1 MHRWTRYRYITRLE
15 WCACK
20 RVKRRDIFYIYEYLP
35 LLCSR
40 AAGLWQRANRELT
53 SLSLSPSLIC
63 SFHLSPAPRSFSAPI
78 FVPPIVL
85 CSDPRYYSYRS
96 FLVRSTVGIYASFSL
111 SLSPSDTLVGNTGH
125 TTGGQTMCHLPCHPI
140 FRSYHDMLKARSTL
154 TLNILYGCA
163 RLSHIYI

>member
-78 FVPPIVL
+78 FVPLIVL

-111 SLSPSDTLVGNTGH
+111 SLSLPPTLWSAIQDTQPAARPCVISHAIPYSVPTMICSRLV
-125 TTGGQTMCHLPCHPI
+125 P
-140 FRSYHDMLKARSTL
+140 R
-154 TLNILYGCA
+154 
-163 RLSHIYI
+163 

>member
-53 SLSLSPSLIC
+53 SLSPSLIC

-85 CSDPRYYSYRS
+85 CSDPRYYFYRS

-111 SLSPSDTLVGNTGH
+111 SLSLPPTLWSAIQDTQPAARPCVISHAIPYSVPTMICSRLV
-125 TTGGQTMCHLPCHPI
+125 P
-140 FRSYHDMLKARSTL
+140 R
-154 TLNILYGCA
+154 
-163 RLSHIYI
+163 